1 MSGLVQQP
9 KKPPT
14 SSAGGSLLL
23 SSPVADDIEISLF
36 GSGYGEAIAVHLG
49 AGEWLLVDSCL
60 DDEFHAPAQIAYL
73 QKIDVDV
80 AADVKLILASHWHD
94 DHVRGLG
101 RAIETCSSAR
111 FCCSQAMKRQEFL
124 ELVKLH
130 EPGSMSSNSGVR
142 EFHRILDVLEGR
154 GAGRST
160 TQWAHADRCLYRRP
174 ANGQLPACEVYSLSP
189 SDTAVTQAFQRWGTM
204 LTQSV
209 GPGSRVPAE
218 NPNYAAVVLW
228 VRVGTRIVLLASDL
242 ENTAQ
247 NGTGWSAV
255 LSSTGRPDG
264 RAAVVKVSHHGSQS
278 GDHPDVWST
287 LLDPD
292 PVAVLTPFSRGR
304 HQLPTPADI
313 CRIRG
318 QSSRAF
324 ITAPPRLRRSR
335 RRSGLVGRTLRETT
349 RYVREAHPPVG
360 HVRLRAPSTGTSP
373 SEWRAQCFGQAR
385 PTTKLRADDWR

>member
-14 SSAGGSLLL
+14 SSAGGSPLL
-23 SSPVADDIEISLF
+23 SSPGNDDIEISLF
-36 GSGYGEAIAVHLG
+36 GAGYGEAIAVHLG

-60 DDEFHAPAQIAYL
+60 DDESHTPVQISYL
-73 QKIDVDV
+73 QSIGVDV
-80 AADVKLILASHWHD
+80 ATDVKLILASHWHD
-94 DHVRGLG
+94 DHVRGISQT
-101 RAIETCSSAR
+101 IESCSSAR
-111 FCCSQAMKRQEFL
+111 FCCSQAMNRLEFL

-142 EFHRILDVLEGR
+142 EFHGILDVLERR

-160 TQWAHADRCLYRRP
+160 TQWALADRCLYRRP
-174 ANGQLPACEVYSLSP
+174 VNGLVPDCEVYCLSP
-189 SDTAVTQAFQRWGTM
+189 SDTAVSQAFLRWGTM
-204 LTQSV
+204 LTESV
-209 GPGSRVPAE
+209 GPVRRVPAE

-247 NGTGWSAV
+247 NGTGWAAV
-255 LSSTGRPDG
+255 LSSTGRPTG

-278 GDHPDVWST
+278 GDHPGVWST
-287 LLDPD
+287 LLDPK

-313 CRIRG
+313 DRLEG

-335 RRSGLVGRTLRETT
+335 RRSGFVARTLRETT
-349 RYVREAHPPVG
+349 RYVREANPPTG
-360 HVRLRAPSTGTSP
+360 HIRLRAPSAGTSH
-373 SEWRAQCFGQAR
+373 SEWCAECFGKAR
-385 PTTKLRADDWR
+385 PTTELQADDWR